1 MKVTCLDCGVSAAFR
16 NREEAID
23 KGWMGVGTQTG
34 RIDIGFQL
42 CPEHN
47 SPERIVEIHLDK
59 LGFGG
64 AE

>member
-23 KGWMGVGTQTG
+23 KGWMGVETQTS
-34 RIDIGFQL
+34 RIDVAFQL

-47 SPERIVEIHLDK
+47 SPERIVEITMDK
-59 LGFGG
+59 LDLGG